1 MNWQLII
8 TVVLLLGLAVAA
20 IAVKMFFKKGATFQ
34 KHCASQDA
42 AKNDA
47 CVCQG
52 NEKECQY
59 RALHHPEATSVS
71 SSPTTS

>member
-8 TVVLLLGLAVAA
+8 TVIILLALAVAG

-34 KHCASQDA
+34 KHCVSKDA
-42 AKNDA
+42 GKNDA

-52 NEKECQY
+52 NEEECQY
-59 RALHHPEATSVS
+59 RALHHPSV
-71 SSPTTS
+71 